1 MHAGG
6 ERTPGGEIPDSR
18 STNDIDWLLES
29 TSITDGAQTRQIRE
43 TLHAL
48 GDALIAQFQT
58 DMIRLHGPSVGGRN

>member
-1 MHAGG
+1 M
-6 ERTPGGEIPDSR
+6 PISR
-18 STNDIDWLLES
+18 STNDRYWLLQS
-29 TSITDGAQTRQIRE
+29 TSITDGAQTRQIRK